1 MIEYDGIEKI
11 YSYNKEIVAEINRKL
26 SKIEYRDIS
35 LCTQER
41 IKELIANINSFFDST
56 KLIERKAR
64 LKRYETPEEAREYFG
79 EQFIKQFTDL
89 LNTLDKQDTNIF
101 LHGTN
106 TENCE
111 SICEKGLKSQL
122 PNLVSTSIQ
131 VEKDFNAYVMLRNWP
146 HKRLC
151 GIVILAIPYECYYRE
166 GIWTKVDDKVSELNR
181 LDYKITPDFIVGY
194 IDVIKKALILNP
206 QYNRNHNYNGNLP
219 DDCIFFEDSDMNNET
234 FREML
239 EKNAETFREMQEKY
253 AETEE
258 HMYTEN
264 NEEDKLE
271 LDDFPR
277 FMEDLWIEFA
287 GRDYYDSMDEEQY
300 KSFSER
306 VTSKLKILQKFM
318 PFLKTDA
325 QLLLEQEI
333 KEQQLAQAREE
344 AIQESDD
351 DWLSSDSWNSDID
364 WWEEKESGFIE
375 DKVGSHNK

>member
-41 IKELIANINSFFDST
+41 IKELIANINSFFDSA
-56 KLIERKAR
+56 KLIERTAR
-64 LKRYETPEEAREYFG
+64 LERKETPEEAREYFG
-79 EQFIKQFTDL
+79 EQFVKQFTDL
-89 LNTLDKQDTNIF
+89 LTTLDKQDTNIF

-131 VEKDFNAYVMLRNWP
+131 VEKDFNDYVMLRNWP

-219 DDCIFFEDSDMNNET
+219 DAGIFSEISDMDNER
-234 FREML
+234 FREMK
-239 EKNAETFREMQEKY
+239 EKNLAS
-253 AETEE
+253 ATEE
-258 HMYTEN
+258 GMYTEN
-264 NEEDKLE
+264 QINEEESNEEDKLE
-271 LDDFPR
+271 LDAFPQL
-277 FMEDLWIEFA
+277 MQNLQEEFA

-306 VTSKLKILQKFM
+306 VTANLKILQKFM

-325 QLLLEQEI
+325 QLLLEQENKA
-333 KEQQLAQAREE
+333 KERAQAE
-344 AIQESDD
+344 AEIIQGPD
-351 DWLSSDSWNSDID
+351 DWLSADNWGWNSDID
-364 WWEEKESGFIE
+364 GWQGNESGFIE

>member
-41 IKELIANINSFFDST
+41 IKELIANINSFFDSA
-56 KLIERKAR
+56 KLIERTAR
-64 LKRYETPEEAREYFG
+64 LERKETPEEVREYFG
-79 EQFIKQFTDL
+79 EQFVKQFTDL
-89 LNTLDKQDTNIF
+89 LTTLDKQDTNIF

-131 VEKDFNAYVMLRNWP
+131 VEKDFNDYVMLRNWP

-151 GIVILAIPYECYYRE
+151 GIVILTIPYECYYRE

-219 DDCIFFEDSDMNNET
+219 DAGIFSEISDMDNER
-234 FREML
+234 FREMK
-239 EKNAETFREMQEKY
+239 EKNLAS
-253 AETEE
+253 ATEE
-258 HMYTEN
+258 GMYTEN
-264 NEEDKLE
+264 QINEEESNEEDKLE
-271 LDDFPR
+271 LDAFPQL
-277 FMEDLWIEFA
+277 MQNLQEEFA

-344 AIQESDD
+344 AIQEFDD

>member
-41 IKELIANINSFFDST
+41 IKELIANINFFFDST

-89 LNTLDKQDTNIF
+89 LNTLDKQDTSVF
-101 LHGTN
+101 LHGTG
-106 TENCE
+106 TENCP
-111 SICEKGLKSQL
+111 SICENGLKSQL
-122 PNLVSTSIQ
+122 PNLLTTSLP
-131 VEKDFNAYVMLRNWP
+131 VEKNFRGYVTLRNWP
-146 HKRLC
+146 HRGLE

-166 GIWTKVDDKVSELNR
+166 GIWTEVSDKVSDFDR
-181 LDYKITPDFIVGY
+181 YDYKITPDFIAGY
-194 IDVIKKALILNP
+194 IDVNQRSLILNSK
-206 QYNRNHNYNGNLP
+206 YNRNHNYDGNLP
-219 DDCIFFEDSDMNNET
+219 DAGIFSEISDMDNER
-234 FREML
+234 FREMK
-239 EKNAETFREMQEKY
+239 EKNLAS
-253 AETEE
+253 ATEE
-258 HMYTEN
+258 GMYTEN
-264 NEEDKLE
+264 QINEEESNEEDKLE
-271 LDDFPR
+271 LDAFPQL
-277 FMEDLWIEFA
+277 MQNLQEEFA

-351 DWLSSDSWNSDID
+351 DWLSSDSGNSDID

>member
-1 MIEYDGIEKI
+1 M
-11 YSYNKEIVAEINRKL
+11 
-26 SKIEYRDIS
+26 
-35 LCTQER
+35 
-41 IKELIANINSFFDST
+41 
-56 KLIERKAR
+56 
-64 LKRYETPEEAREYFG
+64 
-79 EQFIKQFTDL
+79 
-89 LNTLDKQDTNIF
+89 
-101 LHGTN
+101 
-106 TENCE
+106 
-111 SICEKGLKSQL
+111 
-122 PNLVSTSIQ
+122 
-131 VEKDFNAYVMLRNWP
+131 
-146 HKRLC
+146 
-151 GIVILAIPYECYYRE
+151 ILAIPYECYYRE

-194 IDVIKKALILNP
+194 IDVIKKALTLNP

-234 FREML
+234 FREMK
-239 EKNAETFREMQEKY
+239 EKNLAS
-253 AETEE
+253 ATEE
-258 HMYTEN
+258 GMYTEN
-264 NEEDKLE
+264 QINEEESNEEDKLE
-271 LDDFPR
+271 LDAFPQL
-277 FMEDLWIEFA
+277 MQNLQEEFA

>member
-41 IKELIANINSFFDST
+41 IKELIANINSFFDSA
-56 KLIERKAR
+56 KLIERTAR
-64 LKRYETPEEAREYFG
+64 LERKETPEEAREYFG
-79 EQFIKQFTDL
+79 EQFVKQFTDL
-89 LNTLDKQDTNIF
+89 LTTLDKQDTNIF

-131 VEKDFNAYVMLRNWP
+131 VEKDFNDYVMLRNWP

-219 DDCIFFEDSDMNNET
+219 DAGIFSEISDMDNER
-234 FREML
+234 FREMK
-239 EKNAETFREMQEKY
+239 EKNLAS
-253 AETEE
+253 ATEE
-258 HMYTEN
+258 GMYTEN
-264 NEEDKLE
+264 QINEEESNEEDKLE
-271 LDDFPR
+271 LDAFPQL
-277 FMEDLWIEFA
+277 MQNLQEEFA

-344 AIQESDD
+344 AIQEFDD

>member
-41 IKELIANINSFFDST
+41 IKELIANINSFFDSA
-56 KLIERKAR
+56 KLIERTAR
-64 LKRYETPEEAREYFG
+64 LERKETPEEAREYFG
-79 EQFIKQFTDL
+79 EQFVKQFTDL
-89 LNTLDKQDTNIF
+89 LTTLDKQDTNIF

-234 FREML
+234 FREMK
-239 EKNAETFREMQEKY
+239 EKNLAS
-253 AETEE
+253 ATEE
-258 HMYTEN
+258 GMYTEN
-264 NEEDKLE
+264 QINEEESNEEDKLE
-271 LDDFPR
+271 LDAFPQL
-277 FMEDLWIEFA
+277 MQNLQEEFA

>member
-89 LNTLDKQDTNIF
+89 LTTLDKQDTNIF

-131 VEKDFNAYVMLRNWP
+131 VEKDFNDYVMLRNWP

-219 DDCIFFEDSDMNNET
+219 DAGIFSEISDMDNER
-234 FREML
+234 FREMK
-239 EKNAETFREMQEKY
+239 EKNLAS
-253 AETEE
+253 ATEE
-258 HMYTEN
+258 GMYTEN
-264 NEEDKLE
+264 QINEEESNEEDKLE
-271 LDDFPR
+271 LDAFPQL
-277 FMEDLWIEFA
+277 MQNLQEEFA